1 MYDPIEAAQ
10 EAINS
15 VKNTP
20 WNSPDRLDK
29 TELARIAT
37 ATAIISGLAGVGL
50 AIKRSDDATAEHTT
64 ALCESIM
71 KLVASSDD
79 NTEKMAALA
88 DRLNSLTR
96 AAVFAGS
103 VSAIAAVAAV
113 VVGATLG
120 LRSPVP
126 PQVTVQPVL
135 SISATPVPTPGQSP
149 PPSAAPSPSAKTA
162 SPKPKITPKKQH

>member
-1 MYDPIEAAQ
+1 MAKALEAPGVGASRRRSHHRRLGPSAPPRFAGPRRDPRPEATARPSPNGSGCRLRPPPERLSTMYDPIEAAQ

-88 DRLNSLTR
+88 D
-96 AAVFAGS
+96 
-103 VSAIAAVAAV
+103 
-113 VVGATLG
+113 
-120 LRSPVP
+120 
-126 PQVTVQPVL
+126 
-135 SISATPVPTPGQSP
+135 
-149 PPSAAPSPSAKTA
+149 
-162 SPKPKITPKKQH
+162 